1 MGVRMKAITISLE
14 NVSIKGTIFGFEVV
28 WMYARAFIFI
38 SVHARI
44 SYRYHSTKE
53 MKKLEGGANID
64 I

>member
-1 MGVRMKAITISLE
+1 MEAITISLE

-44 SYRYHSTKE
+44 SYRHHNTKE